1 MSILATKAE
10 FIETVSDLSSPL
22 TSILETFYEVVAL
35 IESRRNAES
44 PHPAIEHI
52 QDTQG
57 TGGFWELAQKL
68 TAKFETKYIDEPWDG
83 GYLEA
88 VETFVD
94 EELNKLI

>member
-1 MSILATKAE
+1 MSIHANRKQ
-10 FIETVSDLSSPL
+10 FIDTLSNPSSPL
-22 TSILETFYEVVAL
+22 TDILETFYEVVAL
-35 IESRRNAES
+35 IESRRNAGS

-68 TAKFETKYIDEPWDG
+68 TAKFETKYIDEEWDG

-94 EELNKLI
+94 EELNKII